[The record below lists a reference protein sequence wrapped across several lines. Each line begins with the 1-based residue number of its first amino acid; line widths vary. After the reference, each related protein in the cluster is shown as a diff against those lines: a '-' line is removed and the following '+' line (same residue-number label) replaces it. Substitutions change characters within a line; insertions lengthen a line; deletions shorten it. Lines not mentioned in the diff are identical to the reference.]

1 MTNGKEAIKI
11 INGLINTAEIGYN
24 ACGAMFDDV
33 PHPVTDALLYAISAI
48 EKQNEGWIRCS
59 ERLPSNYGNYFIYT
73 SEEEVDI
80 GTFDELRGKWFAC
93 GARGYYWLKD
103 RGIKVIAWR
112 PIIVPN
118 IKEIEDG
125 SN

>member
-1 MTNGKEAIKI
+1 MTNGEEAIKI

-24 ACGAMFDDV
+24 ACGALFDDV
-33 PHPVTDALLYAISAI
+33 PHTVTDALLYAISAI
-48 EKQNEGWIRCS
+48 EKENEGWVRCS
-59 ERLPSNYGNYFIYT
+59 ERLPSNHGNYLIYT

-80 GTFDELRGKWFAC
+80 GTFDELRGKWSAC
-93 GARGYYWLKD
+93 GVNGFYWLKD

-118 IKEIEDG
+118 IEEIEDG

>member
-24 ACGAMFDDV
+24 ACGTMFDDV
-33 PHPVTDALLYAISAI
+33 PHAVTDALLYAISAI
-48 EKQNEGWIRCS
+48 EKENEGWVRCS
-59 ERLPSNYGNYFIYT
+59 ERLPSNQNNYLIYT
-73 SEEEVDI
+73 SEEKVDI
-80 GTFDELRGKWFAC
+80 GTFDELRGNWYAC
-93 GARGYYWLKD
+93 GVHGFYWLKD

-112 PIIVPN
+112 PIIVPH

-125 SN
+125 SD

>member
-24 ACGAMFDDV
+24 ACGTMFDDV

-48 EKQNEGWIRCS
+48 EKENEGWIRCS
-59 ERLPSNYGNYFIYT
+59 ERLPSNHGNYLIYT
-73 SEEEVDI
+73 SDTESDYEEVDI
-80 GTFDELRGKWFAC
+80 GTFDELRGKWSAC
-93 GARGYYWLKD
+93 DAHGFYWLKD

-112 PIIVPN
+112 PIIVPH
-118 IKEIEDG
+118 IKGD
-125 SN
+125 